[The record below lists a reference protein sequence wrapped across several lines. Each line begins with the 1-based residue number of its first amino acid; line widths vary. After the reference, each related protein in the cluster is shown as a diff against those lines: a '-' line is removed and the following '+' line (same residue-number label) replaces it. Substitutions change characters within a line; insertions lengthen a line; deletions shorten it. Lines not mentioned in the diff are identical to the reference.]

1 MQIFAADR
9 HKRLKILIIGEN
21 YAPEMTGVGRF
32 TGEIGAYLAACGYDV
47 AVVAAPPHY
56 PGWSVKPPFHA
67 GRYARE
73 TRDGVAVLRCPILLR
88 ADMRGVWRL
97 IAPVSFAMTAAPV
110 ALWQIVTQ
118 RPDVILCVEPT
129 LAAAPIGLIGKLF
142 GARVLLH
149 VQDLEVDAAFAVG
162 HLQGGA
168 LKKAIFAVESWLLR
182 GFDGLVTISSQ
193 MRKRLIEKGV
203 AADRI
208 GIVRNWVDLD
218 QIRPLEGDNGFR
230 AELGLGAADFVIL
243 YAGNIGAKQALE
255 VVLDA
260 ARALAGVK
268 TIHFVIAGD
277 GPEKARLMRDYGGLA
292 NVHFL
297 PLQPEARLCEL
308 LNLADLHVLP
318 QARGAAD
325 LVLPSKLGG
334 MLASGKPVLATA
346 DAGTELFEVLQGA
359 AIVVP
364 AGDSAAMAAEIGRL
378 AADGAHPALG
388 DGRRL
393 AQMFARETCLE
404 QFRAWVDPDGV
415 KSASADQYK
424 LTHSSKAQP

>member
-1 MQIFAADR
+1 MQISAADTN
-9 HKRLKILIIGEN
+9 KRLKILIIGEN

-32 TGEIGAYLAACGYDV
+32 TGEIGAYLAEHGYDV
-47 AVVAAPPHY
+47 TAVAAPPHY

-97 IAPVSFAMTAAPV
+97 IAPVSFALTAAPV
-110 ALWQIVTQ
+110 ALWQIVTR
-118 RPDVILCVEPT
+118 RPDVVLCVEPT
-129 LAAAPIGLIGKLF
+129 LAAAPIGLLGKIF

-168 LKKAIFAVESWLLR
+168 LKKAIFSIESWLLR
-182 GFDGLVTISSQ
+182 RFDSLVTISGQ

-203 AADRI
+203 AAERI

-218 QIRPLEGDNGFR
+218 QIRPLEGSNGFR
-230 AELGLGAADFVIL
+230 AELGLSAAFVVL

-260 ARALAGVK
+260 ARALGGAK
-268 TIHFVIAGD
+268 AIHFVIAGD
-277 GPEKARLMRDYGGLA
+277 GPEKARLMRDYGGLPG
-292 NVHFL
+292 VHFL

-359 AIVVP
+359 AILVP
-364 AGDSAAMAAEIGRL
+364 AGDSAAMAAEISRL

-404 QFRAWVDPDGV
+404 QFRAWIDPAGV
-415 KSASADQYK
+415 KSAPAGQHK
-424 LTHSSKAQP
+424 LTHFPEAQP